1 MTGLLLLGLVWYQK
15 KEMGI
20 MVGKG
25 RSFQKSPIQEYG
37 KRATF
42 ASFVLLATNAPSY
55 LLYLVLLWPF
65 SPPSS
70 PHSLPFPRL
79 LHFYFSSSFLFSFN
93 FIFPLVN
100 AFKQFFTNDK
110 ITSSLFKLY
119 SFSHHLWSFLHLNS
133 LVRLC

>member
-65 SPPSS
+65 SPPLLSS
-70 PHSLPFPRL
+70 LSSFPASPTL
-79 LHFYFSSSFLFSFN
+79 LLLFFLSFLFQLHL
-93 FIFPLVN
+93 FPLLML
-100 AFKQFFTNDK
+100 KQFFTNDK
-110 ITSSLFKLY
+110 ITSSSFILY
-119 SFSHHLWSFLHLNS
+119 SFSYHVWSFLHLNS